1 MRWLAIKAVFFDID
15 GTLLT
20 DKRTVSKSTISA
32 INSLKAKGIL
42 IGLATGRDPRFVLQY
57 MASLGLDL
65 AITYN
70 GQYIFSREEVLHS
83 RALEVGQVE
92 QMMDYARINH
102 KDLALGT
109 SKGVFGSRIMSTGTG
124 NVAYRLSRLIPDRFA
139 GLVNFIFNR
148 LVRLVRPQRQTNLRG
163 YLEQPIYQLMM
174 LTTEKETRELEA
186 GCQDLSFTRSSPY
199 ATDII
204 SKGSSKLSGIL
215 KVAEKYRFSLDE
227 VVAFGDSNNDYEML
241 KAIKHSVA
249 MGNGT
254 KRVRKV
260 ASFVTDSNN
269 RDGIYKAF
277 VQLGLLEENNVSE
290 QR

>member
-42 IGLATGRDPRFVLQY
+42 IGLATGRDPRFVLPY

-70 GQYIFSREEVLHS
+70 GQYIFSREELIYSRVLDPS
-83 RALEVGQVE
+83 QVE
-92 QMMDYARINH
+92 SMMNYAQRYH
-102 KDLALGT
+102 KDLAIGT
-109 SKGVFGSRIMSTGTG
+109 AKGVFGSGIMSTGTG
-124 NVAYRLSRLIPDRFA
+124 NLAYRVSRLIPDKFA

-148 LVRLVRPQRQTNLRG
+148 LVRLARPQRQTNLRP
-163 YLEQPIYQLMM
+163 YLAQPIYQLMM
-174 LTTEKETRELEA
+174 LTTERETRELEA
-186 GCQDLSFTRSSPY
+186 RFTDLSFTRSSPY

-204 SKGSSKLSGIL
+204 SEGSSKLSGIL
-215 KVAEKYRFSLDE
+215 KVAERYRFSLDE
-227 VVAFGDSNNDYEML
+227 VVAFGDSNNDFEML
-241 KAIKHSVA
+241 KALKYSVA

-254 KRVRKV
+254 KRVRQI
-260 ASFVTDSNN
+260 ASLVTDSNN

-277 VQLGLLEENNVSE
+277 VRLGLLEEKDVSE
-290 QR
+290 

>member
-42 IGLATGRDPRFVLQY
+42 IGLATGRDPRFVLPY

-70 GQYIFSREEVLHS
+70 GQYIFSREELIYSRVLDPS
-83 RALEVGQVE
+83 QVE
-92 QMMDYARINH
+92 SMMNYAQRHH

-109 SKGVFGSRIMSTGTG
+109 AKGVFGSGIMSTGTG
-124 NVAYRLSRLIPDRFA
+124 NFAYRVSRLIPDNFA

-148 LVRLVRPQRQTNLRG
+148 LVRLVRPQRQTNLRA
-163 YLEQPIYQLMM
+163 YLAQPIYQLMM
-174 LTTEKETRELEA
+174 LTTERETRELEA
-186 GCQDLSFTRSSPY
+186 RFTNLSFTRSSPY

-227 VVAFGDSNNDYEML
+227 VVAFGDSNNDFEML
-241 KAIKHSVA
+241 KALKYSVA

-254 KRVRKV
+254 KRVRQI
-260 ASFVTDSNN
+260 ASLVTDSNN

-277 VQLGLLEENNVSE
+277 VRLGLLEEKDVSE
-290 QR
+290 

>member
-1 MRWLAIKAVFFDID
+1 MTIKAVFFDID

-20 DKRTVSKSTISA
+20 DKRTVSKSTILA
-32 INSLKAKGIL
+32 INSLKAKGVL

-57 MASLGLDL
+57 MASLALDL

-83 RALEVGQVE
+83 RTLEVGQVE
-92 QMMDYARINH
+92 QMMDYAQWNH

-109 SKGVFGSRIMSTGTG
+109 AKGVFGSGIMSTGTG
-124 NVAYRLSRLIPDRFA
+124 NFAYRVSRLIPDKFA

-148 LVRLVRPQRQTNLRG
+148 LVRFVRPQRPRNLRG
-163 YLEQPIYQLMM
+163 YLEEPIYQLMM
-174 LTTEKETRELEA
+174 LTTEREARELA
-186 GCQDLSFTRSSPY
+186 TRFADLSFTRSSPY

-204 SKGSSKLSGIL
+204 SKGSSKLSGIV
-215 KVAEKYRFSLDE
+215 KVAEKYNFSLDE
-227 VVAFGDSNNDYEML
+227 VVAFGDSNNDFEML
-241 KAIKHSVA
+241 KALKYSVA

-254 KRVRKV
+254 KRVRQI
-260 ASFVTDSNN
+260 ASLVTDSNN

-277 VQLGLLEENNVSE
+277 IRLGLLEEKDVSE
-290 QR
+290 

>member
-1 MRWLAIKAVFFDID
+1 MRWLTIKAVFFDID

-20 DKRTVSKSTISA
+20 DKRTVSKSTILA

-83 RALEVGQVE
+83 RTLEVGQVE
-92 QMMDYARINH
+92 QMMDYAQWNH

-109 SKGVFGSRIMSTGTG
+109 AKGVFGSGIMSTGTG
-124 NVAYRLSRLIPDRFA
+124 NFAYRVSRLIPDKFA

-148 LVRLVRPQRQTNLRG
+148 LVRFVRPQRPRNLRG
-163 YLEQPIYQLMM
+163 YLEEPIYQLMM
-174 LTTEKETRELEA
+174 LTTEREARELETRFA
-186 GCQDLSFTRSSPY
+186 DLSFTRSSPY

-204 SKGSSKLSGIL
+204 SKGSSKLSGIV
-215 KVAEKYRFSLDE
+215 KVAEKYDFSLDE
-227 VVAFGDSNNDYEML
+227 VVAFGDSNNDFEML
-241 KAIKHSVA
+241 KALKYSVA

-254 KRVRKV
+254 KRVRQI
-260 ASFVTDSNN
+260 ASLVTDSNN

-277 VQLGLLEENNVSE
+277 IRLGLLEEKDVSE
-290 QR
+290 